1 MKKYLLTILV
11 FSGLILIQCGGNPE
25 QEGDQAYAQGQY
37 NQALNYFLEVKK
49 SAPDN
54 PKINEKIALSYMQRG
69 LQLYQKRKKV
79 APFAGNF
86 EKGENFIPDTETSP
100 EFDQAYSGLLL
111 ELAKA
116 YHSAKPAN
124 AIQREQ
130 YFSKTLDLLDLSL
143 AYNPE
148 NTEAEETLDQI
159 RAENFQQT
167 FDKGLSFYNRARKE
181 KNPDLYLSAEHY
193 LSRAVNFDPENNEAR
208 KKLSDTR
215 KKTLSILDMDME
227 LPMAIADKKY
237 SDGHLLVAFTAVNN
251 TGDAL
256 EFDPSKLS
264 LSDDAEQF
272 IGLDMAYTEKFDDG
286 LVKKSNLAARN
297 QLDGTLAFAVSKNVK
312 IVSLNYEMP
321 SGKIIK
327 KYLP

>member
-1 MKKYLLTILV
+1 MKIYLLVISILT
-11 FSGLILIQCGGNPE
+11 GLILVQCGGNPE
-25 QEGDQAYAQGQY
+25 QDGDQAYAQGQY

-49 SAPDN
+49 SSPDN
-54 PKINEKIALSYMQRG
+54 PKINEKIALTYMQRG

-79 APFAGNF
+79 EPFVGNF
-86 EKGENFIPDTETSP
+86 EKGENFIPQTETTP
-100 EFDQAYSGLLL
+100 EFDLAYSGLLL

-124 AIQREQ
+124 AIQKEQ
-130 YFSKTLDLLDLSL
+130 YFTKTLDLLDMSL

-148 NTEAEETLDQI
+148 NQKAEDKLDQI
-159 RAENFQQT
+159 RADNFKQT
-167 FDKGLSFYNRARKE
+167 FEKGVTFFDQAKKE

-193 LSRAVNFDPENNEAR
+193 LKRAVSFDPENEKAL

-215 KKTLSILDMDME
+215 KKTLSILDMDSD
-227 LPMAIADKKY
+227 LPMAIADKQY

-251 TGDAL
+251 SGAAL
-256 EFDPSKLS
+256 EFDPAKLS
-264 LSDDAEQF
+264 LLDDAEQR
-272 IGLDMAYTEKFDDG
+272 IGLDMVYTEKFDDG
-286 LVKKSNLAARN
+286 LIKKSNLVARK
-297 QLDGTLAFAVSKNVK
+297 QLDGTLAFAISKNKK